1 MVNEVNKIISNML
14 LSDREVRIGS
24 LGTLFTVR
32 YAAYRASRKSLTPP
46 YRIVQFTNELRGTSL
61 EEEIATVANIDSD
74 KAHEIFEQWISEV
87 REGNTLKIE
96 GVGTLRGEKF
106 SIDEKLGTALNPHGR
121 TPMRLKPK
129 ANVGLYIF
137 ASICILFALAVAGYV
152 YIDNNDINLLDFG
165 GKVAQV
171 VETPKETATEPTAT
185 EDIATPESTPEAPVA
200 PVAADV
206 AQEVASTP
214 SVETAPEPKVEP
226 VYASGEIL
234 PTTTGTSYVVLGVFS
249 TTENAERAIR
259 QAQKRANDLQYAVY
273 HYGEKFMVALYSA
286 PSRSE
291 CQEFARTLNATFKDL
306 WIYSRK

>member
-61 EEEIATVANIDSD
+61 EDEIATVANIGSE
-74 KAHEIFEQWISEV
+74 KAHEVFEQWMTEV
-87 REGNTLKIE
+87 QDGNTLKIE

-106 SIDEKLGTALNPHGR
+106 SIDDKLASELNPHGR
-121 TPMRLKPK
+121 APMRLKPK

-137 ASICILFALAVAGYV
+137 ATLCILFAITVAGYV
-152 YIDNNDINLLDFG
+152 YVDNNDINIFG
-165 GKVAQV
+165 FKGEVAQV
-171 VETPKETATEPTAT
+171 TDTAEINAAEPIAAEEVAVATVADTVVINTPTTEPTAA
-185 EDIATPESTPEAPVA
+185 ATPTTVTTPQPTATPTPV
-200 PVAADV
+200 
-206 AQEVASTP
+206 SN
-214 SVETAPEPKVEP
+214 
-226 VYASGEIL
+226 EIL
-234 PTTTGTSYVVLGVFS
+234 STSPGTSYVVLGVFS
-249 TTENAERAIR
+249 TPENAKRAIS
-259 QAQKRANDLQYAVY
+259 QAQKKANDLQYAIY
-273 HYGEKFMVALYSA
+273 HYGEKFMVALYDA

-291 CQEFARTLNATFKDL
+291 CQEFARTLSDTFKDL